1 MMNGSDRELDFLFAE
16 YRATVEVPE
25 AGTHFMP
32 KLWERIESR
41 RGFAFQWKRV
51 TQVFVGSAAVIC
63 LFITGMLVVPRSAAA
78 LNHATYLDVLAEAHP
93 TENLAA
99 QGIARYDIPESNR

>member
-1 MMNGSDRELDFLFAE
+1 MMNGSDRDLDALFAE
-16 YRATVEVPE
+16 YRTAADVPE
-25 AGTHFMP
+25 PGSHFMP
-32 KLWERIESR
+32 GLWERIENR

-63 LFITGMLVVPRSAAA
+63 LFLTGMMVVPRSASAPS
-78 LNHATYLDVLAEAHP
+78 HATYLDVLAEAQP

-99 QGIARYDIPESNR
+99 QGISRLDNPEAGR